1 MSNSVMAT
9 PTVRLIRRPI
19 RRARGAGY
27 PYVEVLST
35 LGTNRA
41 VLYPGSGERLARAVA
56 SMRRHFYRKQY
67 RLLSIPRQNGVA
79 LWIEPRNEPGTA
91 A

>member
-1 MSNSVMAT
+1 MAT
-9 PTVRLIRRPI
+9 TIRLIRRPV
-19 RRARGAGY
+19 RKGRGAGY
-27 PYVEVLST
+27 PYAEVLST

-56 SMRRHFYRKQY
+56 SMRRHFYRKRY
-67 RLLSIPRQNGVA
+67 RLRSTPRSDGVA
-79 LWIEPRNEPGTA
+79 LWIEPRNGAVPA